1 LPRRGA
7 SWGGG
12 AALSDGK
19 YNENR
24 NGTPHNTTLLLGML
38 LLINGSG
45 RNSGRRKTTKPASR
59 INENSTALRERKQ
72 REMGLTT

>member
-1 LPRRGA
+1 MGNTTKIAMARRT
-7 SWGGG
+7 
-12 AALSDGK
+12 
-19 YNENR
+19 
-24 NGTPHNTTLLLGML
+24 TPTLLLRML